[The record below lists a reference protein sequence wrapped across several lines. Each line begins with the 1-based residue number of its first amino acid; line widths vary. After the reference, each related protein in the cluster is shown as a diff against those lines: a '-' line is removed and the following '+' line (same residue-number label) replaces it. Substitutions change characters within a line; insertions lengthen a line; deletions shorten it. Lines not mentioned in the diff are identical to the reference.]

1 LKIIRS
7 PKKTYNH
14 YRIYE
19 KIIIWAL
26 GAGIMASLATCCYV
40 KYVYTD
46 SISRPSAAATT
57 VTTIKTSLGIKKVYG
72 VALGDTLID
81 MSSDHLNNELT
92 NISDIGV
99 KWIRIDMSW
108 ADVQPDGPTQF
119 DWTKLDAIV
128 AAAKAHNLKILGTI
142 DYAPTW
148 AMASN
153 CTLNEKCPPTNLNQF
168 ASFASDLASRYAS
181 SGLQYWE
188 IWNEPNLA
196 GFWEPAPSAE
206 KYTQLLKLTYLAIK
220 KLQPNATVLSGGLGD
235 LDRNPASIKQ
245 QAFLTQVYADG
256 AKPYFDVLGFH
267 AYSYPALPSYVALWS
282 GWSMMNDIPDSIRS
296 IMIANG
302 DANKQIWITEY
313 GAPTN
318 GPGSI
323 ATDTDPNYDNSP
335 DHVSEAL
342 QADMLTQA
350 VDKYKTTSTL
360 GGFFWYSYED
370 LGTSTDTA
378 ENFFGLL
385 NYDGS
390 PKPAYYAYQD
400 ELK

>member
-1 LKIIRS
+1 MLSIVLIV
-7 PKKTYNH
+7 
-14 YRIYE
+14 
-19 KIIIWAL
+19 L
-26 GAGIMASLATCCYV
+26 LLTCCV
-40 KYVYTD
+40 LKYIPPIPNKQPSTAT
-46 SISRPSAAATT
+46 SITT
-57 VTTIKTSLGIKKVYG
+57 VKSPLGLKKAYG
-72 VALGDTLID
+72 IALGDTLND
-81 MSSDHLNNELT
+81 MSNAQLNAELT
-92 NISDIGV
+92 NISAIGV

-108 ADVQPDGPTQF
+108 ADVQPNGPTEY
-119 DWTKLDAIV
+119 DWTKLDTIV
-128 AAAKAHNLKILGTI
+128 AAAKAHNLQILGTI

-153 CTLNEKCPPTNLNQF
+153 CAINEKCPPTNFNQF
-168 ASFASDLASRYAS
+168 AQFASSVVSRYAS
-181 SGLQYWE
+181 SGLLYWE

-220 KLQPNATVLSGGLGD
+220 RAQPNAIVLSGGLGD
-235 LDRNPASIKQ
+235 LDRSPASIKQ
-245 QAFLTQVYADG
+245 QAFLTQMYSDG
-256 AKPYFDVLGFH
+256 AKPYFDILGFH

-318 GPGSI
+318 GPGNI
-323 ATDTDPNYDNSP
+323 ATVDNPNYDNSP
-335 DHVSEAL
+335 DHVSAAL

-350 VDKYKTTSTL
+350 IDKYKATSAL
-360 GGFFWYSYED
+360 GGFFWYSYKD

-378 ENFFGLL
+378 ENFFGLVDY
-385 NYDGS
+385 NGS
-390 PKPAYYAYQD
+390 PKPAYYAYED